1 MQTLAQGLSAD
12 IYVDNNSLRTPSNTR
27 PAIGHRD
34 GSYFGGAGDEA
45 WPAVG
50 TGALAGNDG
59 FDYRRVV
66 GADVNEAS
74 RYTGFPERFDDGEGG
89 GVSRYLSVE

>member
-1 MQTLAQGLSAD
+1 M
-12 IYVDNNSLRTPSNTR
+12 DNDGLRTPSNTC

-34 GSYFGGAGDEA
+34 GSYFGRAGNEA

-59 FDYRRVV
+59 FDHGRVV
-66 GADVNEAS
+66 GADVNKAS

-89 GVSRYLSVE
+89 GVSPYLSVE